1 MGQEGGAPDGV
12 ETGREGGQFRPSL
25 AHRAEVGRAPK
36 CTWCKFCLYSD
47 RSDVGWDPP
56 MTPPETA
63 TLVGQR
69 RSYQHFYTVLS
80 DLAQT
85 GLLERKGCSLWV
97 WETDGRF
104 LRGRLSSWDCK
115 NGTWRIAE
123 RGKSRRGGMEEVGAG
138 GMPREGKEPE
148 KAREWQEGSGG
159 SASRLQPLPR
169 AGCWGAELRE
179 TQSLPLGSSWPD
191 GQPGTGQ
198 GYKDSVATRQ
208 AGQR

>member
-1 MGQEGGAPDGV
+1 M
-12 ETGREGGQFRPSL
+12 
-25 AHRAEVGRAPK
+25 GRAPK
-36 CTWCKFCLYSD
+36 CTWCKSCLYSD
-47 RSDVGWDPP
+47 RGGVGRDPP
-56 MTPPETA
+56 MTPRETA

-69 RSYQHFYTVLS
+69 RSYQHFYSVLS

-97 WETDGRF
+97 WERDGRF

-115 NGTWRIAE
+115 NGTWVWGMGTGRTSE
-123 RGKSRRGGMEEVGAG
+123 RGKSRRRGMEEVGAG

-148 KAREWQEGSGG
+148 KARQWQEGWGG

-169 AGCWGAELRE
+169 AGCWGAELSE

-191 GQPGTGQ
+191 GEPGIEQ
-198 GYKDSVATRQ
+198 GDSVVTGQ